1 MNQTNFR
8 GAGAS
13 GIVSTTA
20 TVPVLWD
27 QQDTANYLGVS
38 VKKLERDRWAG
49 EGIPY
54 VKVGRA
60 VRYRAADVVAFLDR
74 NLQSVG

>member
-1 MNQTNFR
+1 MNQTDLP
-8 GAGAS
+8 GTGAS
-13 GIVSTTA
+13 GMVSTTA
-20 TVPVLWD
+20 TVPVIWD
-27 QQDTANYLGVS
+27 QQDTATYLGIS
-38 VKKLERDRWAG
+38 VKQLERDRWAG